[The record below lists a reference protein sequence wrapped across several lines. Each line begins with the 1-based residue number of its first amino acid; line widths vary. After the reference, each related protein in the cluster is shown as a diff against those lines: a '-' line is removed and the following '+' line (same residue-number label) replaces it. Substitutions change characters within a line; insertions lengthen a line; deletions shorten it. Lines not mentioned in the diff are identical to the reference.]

1 MDKKQLL
8 EAYAKRKD
16 AIQKRLEEFRQLP
29 QESYREELLFCLL
42 TPQSNAYKCW
52 EAVEQLKKLNN
63 PTAAKIKAI
72 LRKKTRFHNNK
83 TRYIIK
89 ALKEWE
95 VIQTALVNNNKKE
108 LRNWLAQEVN
118 GLGLK
123 ESAHFLRNIGKSEN
137 QVAILDRHILKNL
150 RELKVINN
158 EKIKSKKDYFDAERR
173 VLAFAKSLQIPLDEL
188 DLLLWSQETGEI
200 FK

>member
-29 QESYREELLFCLL
+29 QENYREELLFCLL

-52 EAVEQLKKLNN
+52 EAVEQLKKLNR
-63 PTAAKIKAI
+63 PTSKKIKSI

-95 VIQTALVNNNKKE
+95 LIHAALVNNNRRE

-123 ESAHFLRNIGKSEN
+123 ELAHFLRNIGKSEN
-137 QVAILDRHILKNL
+137 QLAILDRHILKNL
-150 RELKVINN
+150 KELKVIDN
-158 EKIKSKKDYFDAERR
+158 EKIKSKKNYFDAEQR